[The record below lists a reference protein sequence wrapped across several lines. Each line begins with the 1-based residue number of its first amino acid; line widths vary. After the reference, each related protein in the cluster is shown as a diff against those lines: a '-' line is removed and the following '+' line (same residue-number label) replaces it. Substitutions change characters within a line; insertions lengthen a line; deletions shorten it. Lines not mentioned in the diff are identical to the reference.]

1 MLKTRILLSYVK
13 RFRSYF
19 VSLQPILKILYGG
32 KKVIDM
38 GQILR
43 DMTAQERA
51 FYEEDCKKFPWL
63 KTVKMSDDEF
73 LAYLMSIT
81 SLMDLRTHFD
91 IYS

>member
-1 MLKTRILLSYVK
+1 
-13 RFRSYF
+13 
-19 VSLQPILKILYGG
+19 
-32 KKVIDM
+32 M

-51 FYEEDCKKFPWL
+51 FYEEDCKQFPWL